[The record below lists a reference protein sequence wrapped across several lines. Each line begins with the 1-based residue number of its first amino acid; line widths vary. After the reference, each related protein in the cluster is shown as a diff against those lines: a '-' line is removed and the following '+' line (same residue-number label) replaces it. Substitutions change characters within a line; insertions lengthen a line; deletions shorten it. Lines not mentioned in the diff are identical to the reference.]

1 MPLAVATLRF
11 SAPPACDLQSRKAVA
26 FWFACETIRPGG
38 TFLCESNTIDGTTVA
53 ASKHQPALQKQDT
66 PGALANF
73 PYDRMTVERFRQA
86 FPRARWSDER
96 RSWFVPGKTAARRV
110 DRWLAREAELLAI
123 HADSKGRDAFAFDP
137 ISSPYLEI
145 ADDLLIRTPYS
156 KTLLRELHEIPWAS
170 WDNELR
176 AWRVPFRSYEEL
188 RRRWPIIEEAARHS
202 EPEERKRRREA
213 ESDSEAQ
220 RTRRLRYAE
229 RRRHRYPV
237 PSEDLPP
244 MGRPVATEQCGV
256 VVFTD
261 VSGELVEPSVLA
273 AFYPHARRTDI
284 DYAWGTWRSATL
296 TELIRTW
303 PARREASE
311 MERSRGWWQP
321 TLPELRVARRNARTI
336 ERRRRNRDLGP
347 TS

>member
-1 MPLAVATLRF
+1 M
-11 SAPPACDLQSRKAVA
+11 
-26 FWFACETIRPGG
+26 
-38 TFLCESNTIDGTTVA
+38 
-53 ASKHQPALQKQDT
+53 QKQDT

-303 PARREASE
+303 PARRGASE

>member
-1 MPLAVATLRF
+1 M
-11 SAPPACDLQSRKAVA
+11 
-26 FWFACETIRPGG
+26 E
-38 TFLCESNTIDGTTVA
+38 E
-53 ASKHQPALQKQDT
+53 SKHQPALQKQDT

-73 PYDRMTVERFRQA
+73 PYDRMTVERFREE

-96 RSWFVPGKTAARRV
+96 RSWFVPGKTAARRI

-123 HADSKGRDAFAFDP
+123 YGDSKGRDAFAFDP

-145 ADDLLIRTPYS
+145 ADDLRIRTPYS
-156 KTLLRELHEIPWAS
+156 KTVLRELHEVPWAS
-170 WDNELR
+170 WDDELR

-188 RRRWPIIEEAARHS
+188 RRRWPTIEEAARRS

-220 RTRRLRYAE
+220 RTTRSRYAE
-229 RRRHRYPV
+229 RRRHRYPL
-237 PSEDLPP
+237 SAEDLPP
-244 MGRPVATEQCGV
+244 MGRPVATEQYGV

-273 AFYPHARRTDI
+273 AFYPHERRTDI
-284 DYAWGTWRSATL
+284 DCVWGTWRPATL

-303 PARREASE
+303 PARREAGE
-311 MERSRGWWQP
+311 MEHARGWWQP
-321 TLPELRVARRNARTI
+321 TLTELRVARRNARTI
-336 ERRRRNRDLGP
+336 ERRRRNHDLGP

>member
-1 MPLAVATLRF
+1 MEEP
-11 SAPPACDLQSRKAVA
+11 
-26 FWFACETIRPGG
+26 
-38 TFLCESNTIDGTTVA
+38 
-53 ASKHQPALQKQDT
+53 KHQPVLQKQDT

-73 PYDRMTVERFRQA
+73 PYDRMTVERFRKA

-123 HADSKGRDAFAFDP
+123 HGDSKGRDAFAFDP

-145 ADDLLIRTPYS
+145 AEDLRIRTPYS
-156 KTLLRELHEIPWAS
+156 MTVLRELRQIPWAS
-170 WDNELR
+170 WDDELR

-188 RRRWPIIEEAARHS
+188 RRRWPTIEEAARRS

-229 RRRHRYPV
+229 RRRHRYPL
-237 PSEDLPP
+237 PSEDSPP
-244 MGRPVATEQCGV
+244 MGRPVATEQYGV

-303 PARREASE
+303 PARREAGE

-321 TLPELRVARRNARTI
+321 TLTELRVARRNARVV
-336 ERRRRNRDLGP
+336 ERRRRNRDLSP

>member
-1 MPLAVATLRF
+1 M
-11 SAPPACDLQSRKAVA
+11 
-26 FWFACETIRPGG
+26 E
-38 TFLCESNTIDGTTVA
+38 E
-53 ASKHQPALQKQDT
+53 SKHQSALRKQDT

-86 FPRARWSDER
+86 FPRARWSDEG

-145 ADDLLIRTPYS
+145 ADDLRVRTPYS

-170 WDNELR
+170 WDDELR

-188 RRRWPIIEEAARHS
+188 RRRWPTIEKAARRN
-202 EPEERKRRREA
+202 EPQERKQRREA
-213 ESDSEAQ
+213 EKNSEAQ
-220 RTRRLRYAE
+220 RATRLRYAE
-229 RRRHRYPV
+229 RRRHRYPL
-237 PSEDLPP
+237 PAEDLPP
-244 MGRPVATEQCGV
+244 MGRPVATEQYGV
-256 VVFTD
+256 VVFTES
-261 VSGELVEPSVLA
+261 SGELVEPSVLT
-273 AFYPHARRTDI
+273 AFYPHATRTDF
-284 DYAWGTWRSATL
+284 DLVWGTWRSATL

-303 PARREASE
+303 PSRREAGP
-311 MERSRGWWQP
+311 MEHSRGWWQP
-321 TLPELRVARRNARTI
+321 TLAELRVARRNARTI

>member
-1 MPLAVATLRF
+1 M
-11 SAPPACDLQSRKAVA
+11 
-26 FWFACETIRPGG
+26 
-38 TFLCESNTIDGTTVA
+38 A